1 MKGWLKGLLNS
12 DKIIEETGSTVK
24 SVVNVRTRYVRFAKI
39 ALTGLVVVFLGIGL
53 IMAIKQGNKELV
65 NKLLESIFE
74 VL

>member
-53 IMAIKQGNKELV
+53 IMAIKQGDEELI

>member
-12 DKIIEETGSTVK
+12 DKLIDKTGDTIGG
-24 SVVNVRTRYVRFAKI
+24 VVNVRTRYVRFAKI
-39 ALTGLVVVFLGIGL
+39 ALTGLVVLFLGIGL